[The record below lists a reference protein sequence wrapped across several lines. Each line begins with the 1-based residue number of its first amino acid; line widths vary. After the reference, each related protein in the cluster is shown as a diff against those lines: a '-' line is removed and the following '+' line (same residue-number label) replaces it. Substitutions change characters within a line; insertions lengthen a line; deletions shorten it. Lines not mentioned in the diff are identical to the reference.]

1 LTAAEFAA
9 STDTAAILRSNR
21 LASGPRIAAVSVVMV
36 VLAGCAVGPNF
47 ASPPAPDVGGY
58 TAEPLAKQT
67 SSADVKGGEAQRLVQ
82 NLDIPGQWWTLFHS
96 EALNAMVEQ
105 ALKNNPTLPAAEAAL
120 RLAWENVYAAEGAF
134 FPTAVVG

>member
-1 LTAAEFAA
+1 
-9 STDTAAILRSNR
+9 LRSNR

-105 ALKNNPTLPAAEAAL
+105 ALKNNPTLPAARRRCA
-120 RLAWENVYAAEGAF
+120 
-134 FPTAVVG
+134 